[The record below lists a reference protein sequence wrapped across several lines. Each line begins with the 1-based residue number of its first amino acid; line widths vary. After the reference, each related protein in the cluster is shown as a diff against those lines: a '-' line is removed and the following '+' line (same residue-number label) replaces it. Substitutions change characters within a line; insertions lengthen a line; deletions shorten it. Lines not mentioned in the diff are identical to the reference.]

1 MGKKPNGEVT
11 DPQCEI
17 SEKYYYNEATLWT
30 SHKKNMHEDKIVTS
44 FECELCDK
52 YFRGQI
58 SLNSHIKR
66 VHEKKRRKLRCA
78 VCDKNF
84 STTLRFWKHCQ
95 SHMK

>member
-11 DPQCEI
+11 DHQCEI
-17 SEKYYYNEATLWT
+17 CEKYYQHEATLWT
-30 SHKKNMHEDKIVTS
+30 HKKNKHEDKIVTS
-44 FECELCDK
+44 FQCELCDK

-66 VHEKKRRKLRCA
+66 VHEKRRRKLRCV

>member
-11 DPQCEI
+11 DHQCE
-17 SEKYYYNEATLWT
+17 SCEKYYHNEATLWT
-30 SHKKNMHEDKIVTS
+30 HKIVTS
-44 FECELCDK
+44 FQCELCDK

-58 SLNSHIKR
+58 SLNSHIKG

-95 SHMK
+95 THMK

>member
-11 DPQCEI
+11 DHQCE
-17 SEKYYYNEATLWT
+17 SCEKYYHNEATLWT
-30 SHKKNMHEDKIVTS
+30 HKKNMHEDKIVTS
-44 FECELCDK
+44 FQCELCDK

-58 SLNSHIKR
+58 SLNSHIKT
-66 VHEKKRRKLRCA
+66 VHEKRRRKLRCA